1 MNHDKSLITNEMF
14 IGEFH
19 ATIENN
25 KKEHMKKNIRFIPFL
40 LIALSTLLVQC
51 KKDIVGLNGSAS
63 KAEFTFAVKPLQD
76 TLPFAYEV
84 TFTNAS
90 EEATQYQWDFGDNT
104 PLSAEKNP
112 MHKYIVGGDYAVRL
126 TTVGTNGN
134 NTITKRI
141 FVIDACQNDFYNTL
155 TGCNSNTFWTWS
167 TDADAIK
174 VLSADATQVF
184 FSGAAANC
192 QVDDLYKFKSDGGF
206 EYDAVGQTFDAQ
218 AGFTCQAPKPNA
230 PSFKVVAKP
239 GQLPKIILSALTT
252 GTGKPFIGTTDVV
265 DNNLYTVQ
273 NYTSNRMT
281 LRANSGGNLLE
292 IKLKKVEALTI
303 ADIKALLTGTVSKTW
318 RLDPAPGANPIIVG
332 TEANPGT
339 YFGGGPLDGN
349 CQSDDTFTFTA
360 ANNIIYNANGSTFNG
375 GNIAPNYNCG
385 SDRSFNVAY
394 TFSATTGGVAGLGTI
409 QLPGAIPTTFI
420 GVTDVPSENM
430 YRIIDITATKMT
442 LRAGNGTNTVF
453 QFKFIAL

>member
-1 MNHDKSLITNEMF
+1 
-14 IGEFH
+14 
-19 ATIENN
+19 
-25 KKEHMKKNIRFIPFL
+25 MKKYIKFSPLF
-40 LIALSTLLVQC
+40 LIALSMLLVQC
-51 KKDIVGLNGSAS
+51 KKDILGLNGSES
-63 KAEFTFAVKPLQD
+63 KADFTFVIKPLQD

-84 TFTNAS
+84 KFTNVS

-112 MHKYIVGGDYAVRL
+112 THKYIVGGDYPVRL
-126 TTVGTNGN
+126 TSVGTNGN
-134 NTITKRI
+134 NSITKRI

-155 TGCNSNTFWTWS
+155 TGCNGNTVWTWS

-184 FSGAAANC
+184 FSGAAAPC
-192 QVDDLYKFKSDGGF
+192 QVDDLYKFNVNGNF

-218 AGFTCQAPKPNA
+218 AGFSCQAPKPNA

-239 GQLPKIILSALTT
+239 GQLPKIILSPLAT
-252 GTGKPFIGTTDVV
+252 GTGRPFIGTTDIVV
-265 DNNLYTVQ
+265 DNLYTVQ

-281 LRANSGGNLLE
+281 LRASSGGNLIE

-303 ADIKALLTGTVSKTW
+303 ASIKALLTGAVSKTW
-318 RLDPAPGANPIIVG
+318 RLDPTAGANAIIVG
-332 TEANPGT
+332 TEASPGT

-385 SDRSFNVAY
+385 SDRSYNVAY
-394 TFSATTGGVAGLGTI
+394 TFGATTGGVAGLGTI
-409 QLPGAIPTTFI
+409 QLPGLPPTTFI
-420 GVTDVPSENM
+420 GTTDVPSENL

-442 LRAGNGTNTVF
+442 LRAGNGSSTIF
-453 QFKFIAL
+453 QFKFVAL